1 MLGDRAFDA
10 NWIRVDMKELGIK
23 VVIPSKSSWLES
35 MECDK
40 EMYKW
45 HHLIE
50 NFFQKIKIFRRIA
63 MRFCKTDESFEA
75 FICLAAA
82 LIHFR

>member
-1 MLGDRAFDA
+1 
-10 NWIRVDMKELGIK
+10 MKEPGVK

-35 MECDK
+35 MECHK
-40 EMYKW
+40 EMCKW
-45 HHLIE
+45 HHPIE
-50 NFFQKIKIFRRIA
+50 NFFQKIKMLRGMA